1 MQKTLTNLL
10 QTIKNLPRK
19 AIGCLGVAIFAL
31 PGLIGV
37 MSARLWDWLSG
48 STSLFMVVF
57 KRLRHNIGLAISAV
71 VGIVAVLG
79 MVVCVPVFS
88 HAVSA
93 KVLRSQLEERAYS
106 SHRSLFSLHMYYMSQ
121 GSAQELSL
129 ADAQRVSDYI
139 QSAFPAL
146 IGINV
151 ERVVTEVQSS
161 ALNWK
166 PVAMQT
172 AEVPK
177 ESWLQM
183 GFVGIDTVPANGV
196 LLEGQW
202 PDLEAS
208 RNGPI
213 QVAVMASTADEA
225 FLNVGDRFTSN
236 GVEIVIAGI
245 WEPKNPTDT
254 IWFALPSVSYSN
266 MLWVPPQIF
275 EERLAGVISRP
286 IFYVSWY
293 VMTSDEELKY
303 AGAENYAKGLVR
315 LDLELNRMLPGM
327 ITDYTPIEQLEAYQ
341 QRANSLTTLFY
352 AVGGPMV
359 ILALLFIGL
368 TATIAVQQYQQETA
382 TMRGRGTSWG
392 QIVTLNVLESV
403 LLILAAILPSI
414 LVGLGAAS
422 LMGQTLSFL
431 KFADREPLALSLQGI
446 NGTWL
451 LVASVAI
458 ILARLFPTLGISRTS
473 IIRVK
478 QEQSRATGKPFWQ
491 RFYLDFI
498 LLLPGIYSYVTMSG
512 LAKPSNFIPRLQIEG
527 AEQYRDPLLFVAPA
541 LFAMAVCMISL
552 RILPWLLK
560 VLTRLAD
567 HIPGV
572 WAYLSVQQIARRPQD
587 HSSALLL
594 IMMSLSISIFSAS
607 TAKTLDKW
615 LHDSIYYKSGAD
627 LVVHEYVVEGGSGSM
642 FGPPS
647 DPSSRPTIS
656 EADLNV
662 EGYLTIEEHMKLP
675 SIEGVARV
683 GRYDT
688 SFSYGAGEQRA
699 ILLGIDRQEFPDAA
713 FYREDFTGQS
723 LGALMNLLGMEPMGV
738 LVPRTLAEEYGLQ
751 VSDRLNI
758 SAIILDQVVERELII
773 VGMYDYFPTIYP
785 DGRTTLII
793 NLEAL
798 FDNPDTAI
806 GYDLWLNIRE
816 DTDVPLLL
824 EQLKQLIGS
833 PGAVVEVR
841 GDALREVRKMM
852 DEPERVGLFGVLNVG
867 FLATGLMPGIGFV
880 LYSYASLRRRFIQLG
895 ILQAIGLSVKQLI
908 GYLALEQFI
917 LMGLAIGL
925 GAVIGLVTSELFVPF
940 LQISTETGTPIPPF
954 EVLIGWAESAW
965 LSLAFGLVL
974 FMTMVGTIYY
984 LAQMKVFQAVK
995 MGEAA

>member
-1 MQKTLTNLL
+1 MQKTSTNLL
-10 QTIKNLPRK
+10 QSIKNLPRK
-19 AIGCLGVAIFAL
+19 AIGCLGLVIFAL

-37 MSARLWDWLSG
+37 LSARLWDWLSS

-57 KRLRHNIGLAISAV
+57 KRLRHNVGLAISAV

-88 HAVSA
+88 HAVSG
-93 KVLRSQLEERAYS
+93 KVLQAQLEERAYS
-106 SHRSLFSLHMYYMSQ
+106 SHRRLFSLHMYSMSQ
-121 GSAQELSL
+121 GSAPELTL
-129 ADAQRVSDYI
+129 ADAAKVENYI
-139 QSAFPAL
+139 ETAFPEL
-146 IGINV
+146 VGVNV
-151 ERVVTEVQSS
+151 DRVVTELQSS
-161 ALNWK
+161 ALGWK

-172 AEVPK
+172 GQVPK
-177 ESWLQM
+177 ETWLQM
-183 GFVGIDTVPANGV
+183 GFVGIDTVPDNSV
-196 LLEGQW
+196 LIEGQW

-208 RNGPI
+208 LTGPV
-213 QVAVMASTADEA
+213 QVAVMASAADEA
-225 FLNVGDRFTSN
+225 FLNVGDRFRYN
-236 GVEIVIAGI
+236 DLEIVISGL
-245 WEPKNPTDT
+245 WEPINETDT

-266 MLWVPPQIF
+266 MLWVPPEIF
-275 EERLAGVISRP
+275 EARLSSAINRP
-286 IFYVSWY
+286 VFYASWY
-293 VMTSDEELKY
+293 VMTDDEDLKY
-303 AGAENYAKGLVR
+303 AGANDYAKGLVR
-315 LDLELNRMLPGM
+315 LDLELSRILPGI
-327 ITDYTPIEQLEAYQ
+327 ITDYTPIEQLQAYQ
-341 QRANSLTTLFY
+341 KRADSLTTLFY

-392 QIVTLNVLESV
+392 QIVTLNILESV
-403 LLILAAILPSI
+403 LLILAAVIPSI

-422 LMGQTLSFL
+422 LMGRTLSFL
-431 KFADREPLALSLQGI
+431 KFTNREGLVLTLQGI
-446 NGTWL
+446 NLTWFL
-451 LVASVAI
+451 LAAVAI
-458 ILARLFPTLGISRTS
+458 ILARLFPTMGISRTS

-478 QEQSRATGKPFWQ
+478 QEQSRATSKPFWQ

-512 LAKPSNFIPRLQIEG
+512 LAKPSRFMPRLQIEG
-527 AEQYRDPLLFVAPA
+527 VEQYRDPLLFVAPA

-552 RILPWLLK
+552 RVLPWVLK
-560 VLTRLAD
+560 LLTRLAD

-615 LHDSIYYKSGAD
+615 LHDSIYYRSGAD
-627 LVVHEYVVEGGSGSM
+627 LVVHEYVVEGGSTSLS
-642 FGPPS
+642 GPPA

-683 GRYDT
+683 GRYET
-688 SFSYGAGEQRA
+688 NFSYGAGEQRA
-699 ILLGIDRQEFPDAA
+699 ILLGIDRLEFPNAA
-713 FYREDFTGQS
+713 FYREDFAGQS
-723 LGALMNLLGMEPMGV
+723 LGGLMNLLGMDPMGV
-738 LVPRTLAEEYGLQ
+738 LVPRDLAEQYGLQ
-751 VSDRLNI
+751 VGDRLNI
-758 SAIILDQVVERELII
+758 AAFILDQSVERELVI

-785 DGRTTLII
+785 DGRTTLIV
-793 NLEAL
+793 NLGAL

-806 GYDLWLNIRE
+806 GYDLWLNVRE

-824 EQLKQLIGS
+824 EQIKQLIRS

-841 GDALREVRKMM
+841 GDALREVREMM
-852 DEPERVGLFGVLNVG
+852 DQPERVGLFGVLNVG

-925 GAVIGLVTSELFVPF
+925 GAVIGLVTSKLFVPF

-974 FMTMVGTIYY
+974 FMTMIGTIYY

-995 MGEAA
+995 MGEAG